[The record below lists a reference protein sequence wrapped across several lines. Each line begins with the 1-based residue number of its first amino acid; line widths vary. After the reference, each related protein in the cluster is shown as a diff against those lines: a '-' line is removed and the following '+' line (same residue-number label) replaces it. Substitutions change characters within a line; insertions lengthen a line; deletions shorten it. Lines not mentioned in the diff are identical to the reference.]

1 MNCNQGG
8 RKVKGKLSQPVLF
21 NLITI
26 AAMLFSLFQL
36 VAVSQR
42 TATNEVIELFEELA
56 AEGGIEDETLSVR
69 LAAEQDQRLRLA
81 NYILATLMIA
91 ILANVVAN
99 YIGRGRHH
107 ANTARIRELEA
118 EIRGMRWR

>member
-1 MNCNQGG
+1 M
-8 RKVKGKLSQPVLF
+8 KGELIQPVLF

-26 AAMLFSLFQL
+26 IAMLFSLFQL

-81 NYILATLMIA
+81 NYMLGTLMIA

>member
-1 MNCNQGG
+1 M
-8 RKVKGKLSQPVLF
+8 KGNLVQPVLF
-21 NLITI
+21 NLITVV
-26 AAMLFSLFQL
+26 AMLFSLFQL
-36 VAVSQR
+36 VAVSQE
-42 TATNEVIELFEELA
+42 TATNEVIGLFEELA

-118 EIRGMRWR
+118 EIRGMRWS

>member
-1 MNCNQGG
+1 MKS
-8 RKVKGKLSQPVLF
+8 RLSQPVLF

-26 AAMLFSLFQL
+26 VAMLFSLFQL

-42 TATNEVIELFEELA
+42 TATNDVIELFEELG
-56 AEGGIEDETLSVR
+56 EKGDIEDETLSLR

-81 NYILATLMIA
+81 NYLLATLLIA

-99 YIGRGRHH
+99 YIGRGRQFE
-107 ANTARIRELEA
+107 NTARIRELEA
-118 EIRGMRWR
+118 EIRGMRWS

>member
-1 MNCNQGG
+1 M
-8 RKVKGKLSQPVLF
+8 KGKLSQPVLF

-42 TATNEVIELFEELA
+42 TATSEVIDLFEALA
-56 AEGGIEDETLSVR
+56 AEGVVEDATLSVR
-69 LAAEQDQRLRLA
+69 HAAEREQRLRLA
-81 NYILATLMIA
+81 NYILATLLFA

-99 YIGRGRHH
+99 YLGRGRHFE
-107 ANTARIRELEA
+107 NTARIHELEA
-118 EIRGMRWR
+118 EIRGSRGR

>member
-1 MNCNQGG
+1 M
-8 RKVKGKLSQPVLF
+8 KGKLFQPVLF

-42 TATNEVIELFEELA
+42 TATNEVIELFEVLA
-56 AEGGIEDETLSVR
+56 AEGGIEDATLSVR

>member
-1 MNCNQGG
+1 MKG
-8 RKVKGKLSQPVLF
+8 RLFQPVLF

-36 VAVSQR
+36 VAVSQG

-69 LAAEQDQRLRLA
+69 LAAEQDRRLRLA

-99 YIGRGRHH
+99 YVGRGRHH
-107 ANTARIRELEA
+107 ANTTRIRELEA
-118 EIRGMRWR
+118 ELRGMRWR

>member
-1 MNCNQGG
+1 MKN
-8 RKVKGKLSQPVLF
+8 RLSQPVLF

-26 AAMLFSLFQL
+26 VAMLFSLFQL

-42 TATNEVIELFEELA
+42 TATNDVIELFEELG
-56 AEGGIEDETLSVR
+56 EKGDIEDETLSLR

-81 NYILATLMIA
+81 NYLLATLLIA

-99 YIGRGRHH
+99 YIGRGRHFE
-107 ANTARIRELEA
+107 NTARIRELEA
-118 EIRGMRWR
+118 EIRGMRWS

>member
-1 MNCNQGG
+1 MKG
-8 RKVKGKLSQPVLF
+8 RLFQPVLF
-21 NLITI
+21 NLVTI
-26 AAMLFSLFQL
+26 VAMLFSLFQL

-42 TATNEVIELFEELA
+42 TATTEVIELFEELA

-107 ANTARIRELEA
+107 ENTARIRELEA
-118 EIRGMRWR
+118 EIRGMRGS

>member
-1 MNCNQGG
+1 MSCNQGG
-8 RKVKGKLSQPVLF
+8 PEVKGKLFQPVLF

-26 AAMLFSLFQL
+26 MAMLFSLFQL

-56 AEGGIEDETLSVR
+56 AEGGIEDETLSLR

-91 ILANVVAN
+91 ILANVLAN
-99 YIGRGRHH
+99 YIGRGRHYE
-107 ANTARIRELEA
+107 NTARIRELEA
-118 EIRGMRWR
+118 EIRGMRGS

>member
-1 MNCNQGG
+1 MKN
-8 RKVKGKLSQPVLF
+8 RLSQPVLF

-26 AAMLFSLFQL
+26 VAMLFSLFQL

-42 TATNEVIELFEELA
+42 TATNDVIELFEELG
-56 AEGGIEDETLSVR
+56 EKGDLEDETLSLR

-81 NYILATLMIA
+81 NYLLATLLIA

-99 YIGRGRHH
+99 YIGRGRHFE
-107 ANTARIRELEA
+107 NTARIRELEA
-118 EIRGMRWR
+118 EIRGMRWS

>member
-1 MNCNQGG
+1 
-8 RKVKGKLSQPVLF
+8 
-21 NLITI
+21 
-26 AAMLFSLFQL
+26 MLFSLFQM

-42 TATNEVIELFEELA
+42 TATNEVIELFEELG
-56 AEGGIEDETLSVR
+56 EKGDIEDETLSLR

-81 NYILATLMIA
+81 NYLLATLLIA

-99 YIGRGRHH
+99 YIGRGRHFK
-107 ANTARIRELEA
+107 NTARIRELEA

>member
-8 RKVKGKLSQPVLF
+8 RKVKSKLFQPVLF

-42 TATNEVIELFEELA
+42 TATNEVVELFEELA
-56 AEGGIEDETLSVR
+56 AEGGIEDESLGVR

-81 NYILATLMIA
+81 NYILVTLMIA

>member
-1 MNCNQGG
+1 M
-8 RKVKGKLSQPVLF
+8 KSKLSQPVLF

-42 TATNEVIELFEELA
+42 TATSEVIDLFEELA
-56 AEGGIEDETLSVR
+56 EEGVVADETLSVR
-69 LAAEQDQRLRLA
+69 LAAEREQRLRLA
-81 NYILATLMIA
+81 NYILATLLFA

-99 YIGRGRHH
+99 YLGRGRHFE
-107 ANTARIRELEA
+107 NTARIRELEA
-118 EIRGMRWR
+118 EIRGLRGR

>member
-1 MNCNQGG
+1 M
-8 RKVKGKLSQPVLF
+8 KGKLSQPVLF

-42 TATNEVIELFEELA
+42 TATSEVIDLFEALA
-56 AEGGIEDETLSVR
+56 AEGVVEDETLSVR
-69 LAAEQDQRLRLA
+69 LAAEREQRLRLA
-81 NYILATLMIA
+81 NYILATLLFA

-99 YIGRGRHH
+99 YLGRGRHFE
-107 ANTARIRELEA
+107 NTARIRELEA
-118 EIRGMRWR
+118 EIRGLRGR